1 MTKEE
6 FESELREKLR
16 LTEVTP
22 GNWVGRTVI
31 PEFIVTQPFVLMVR
45 LVELSQ
51 REATN
56 PQNQRH
62 NAVAVAINLALRVE
76 KNHRAVYE
84 SLLEIN
90 GEKTLGAFFIS
101 DEDQIAIGA
110 EMPCGSDPGN
120 YFSKEE
126 LAFMMMALL
135 TTIKEHYTS
144 IVQLIHAEE
153 TPVETGFLDKWK
165 TLVGKRGK

>member
-6 FESELREKLR
+6 FESELREKLH

-22 GNWVGRTVI
+22 GNWVGRTAI
-31 PEFIVTQPFVLMVR
+31 PEFIVTQPFVLIVR
-45 LVELSQ
+45 LIELPQ
-51 REATN
+51 RAATN
-56 PQNQRH
+56 PQSERP
-62 NAVAVAINLALRVE
+62 NAVAVAINLNLRVE

-84 SLLEIN
+84 YLLGVN

-126 LAFMMMALL
+126 LALITMALF
-135 TTIKEHYTS
+135 TTVKEHYNP

-153 TPVETGFLDKWK
+153 TPVGTGFLDKWK
-165 TLVGKRGK
+165 TLVGERGK

>member
-1 MTKEE
+1 VTKEE

-22 GNWVGRTVI
+22 GNWVGRTAI

-51 REATN
+51 RATTN
-56 PQNQRH
+56 PQSQRPS
-62 NAVAVAINLALRVE
+62 AVAVAMNLALQVD
-76 KNHRAVYE
+76 KNHKAVYE
-84 SLLEIN
+84 YLLGIN
-90 GEKTLGAFFIS
+90 GEKTLGAFFIG
-101 DEDQIAIGA
+101 DEDQIAIGV

-126 LAFMMMALL
+126 LALMMMAVV
-135 TTIKEHYTS
+135 TTVKEHYTP
-144 IVQLIHAEE
+144 IVQLVHAEE
-153 TPVETGFLDKWK
+153 TPVGTGFLDKWK
-165 TLVGKRGK
+165 TRVGKQGK